1 MPSTCGARMTDAD
14 RMLRVRAPRELI
26 DRARNAVAG
35 QHDAGEVDAS
45 LDSLFRRGL
54 VLATAEIEDR
64 INGGEPLPKRPGPL
78 PLGRRPARRQ

>member
-1 MPSTCGARMTDAD
+1 MPAPGGGVVTDAD

-45 LDSLFRRGL
+45 LDGLFRRGL
-54 VLATAEIEDR
+54 VLATAEVEER
-64 INGGEPLPKRPGPL
+64 LNAGAPLPPRPGPL
-78 PLGRRPARRQ
+78 PLGRRPARR